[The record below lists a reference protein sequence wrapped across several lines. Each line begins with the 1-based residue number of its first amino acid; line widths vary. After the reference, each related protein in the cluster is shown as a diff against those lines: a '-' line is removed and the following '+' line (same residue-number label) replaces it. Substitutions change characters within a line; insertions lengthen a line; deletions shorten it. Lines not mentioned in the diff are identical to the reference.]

1 MNVIGEVMSLDHAI
15 AAIQAFQG
23 MSLTTSLASIEKE
36 LLGSGVNE
44 VEAFC
49 SERGI
54 NAEFISSALD
64 IKKVAGQINVIIH
77 AAGII
82 RSLPGLL
89 REDELVESLSLGA
102 GNTGRKFD
110 LETNI
115 RVAEFKFIDW
125 QGGAET
131 IRQNSIFKDF
141 FELAEYETSK
151 EKYLYVVDTR
161 HPIKFFTSRRSIA
174 SVLSR
179 QPQLMVRLKEKYGGS
194 VKTVNDYFE
203 QNKNKV
209 HICDV
214 SSHIGRGVR

>member
-23 MSLTTSLASIEKE
+23 MSLTTSLASIERE
-36 LLGSGVNE
+36 LPGSGVNE

-54 NAEFISSALD
+54 NADFISSALD

-89 REDELVESLSLGA
+89 REGEFVESLSLGA

-125 QGGAET
+125 QGAAERE
-131 IRQNSIFKDF
+131 IWRLGKNRQ
-141 FELAEYETSK
+141 
-151 EKYLYVVDTR
+151 
-161 HPIKFFTSRRSIA
+161 
-174 SVLSR
+174 
-179 QPQLMVRLKEKYGGS
+179 RLL
-194 VKTVNDYFE
+194 
-203 QNKNKV
+203 
-209 HICDV
+209 
-214 SSHIGRGVR
+214 